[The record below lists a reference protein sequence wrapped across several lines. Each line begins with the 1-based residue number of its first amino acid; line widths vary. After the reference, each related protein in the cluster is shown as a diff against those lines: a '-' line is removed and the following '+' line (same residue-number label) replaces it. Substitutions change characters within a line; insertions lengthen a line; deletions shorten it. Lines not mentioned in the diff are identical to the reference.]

1 MKRVLVIVNSFEFIH
16 THRLDLIKT
25 LQKNYEVT
33 LLCKNNN
40 LFNNTDD
47 FHVIDIDIKNTS
59 MNFLSLLK
67 SSISYFY
74 IILKNKPDLIHVIG
88 LKPIV
93 IFSLF
98 SIFLYNTKTLFSIS
112 GIGILSNMK
121 KFKLIKYLVKI
132 YLFIFLRNKN
142 FFIFQNDSDKSFF
155 DILLNK
161 KKNNFSLIYGSG
173 ININNYQKIKSFN
186 KDNLKILFASR
197 LLVSK
202 GINIFMNVANFYRND
217 PKITFSVAGK
227 IETIHPD
234 SMKLSNLNNHINNQ
248 TIDYLGFVKDMP
260 NLLSKFDILIFP
272 SSYGE
277 GIPKIMLESMA
288 SGLLVISSK
297 FNQFES
303 IITHNQTGFI
313 LNTINSI
320 EIIKMIEE
328 IKSLDD
334 DKINLI
340 SNSAKNFAITNFNVE
355 DVIIRHITIYKNL
368 LN

>member
-1 MKRVLVIVNSFEFIH
+1 
-16 THRLDLIKT
+16 
-25 LQKNYEVT
+25 
-33 LLCKNNN
+33 
-40 LFNNTDD
+40 
-47 FHVIDIDIKNTS
+47 
-59 MNFLSLLK
+59 
-67 SSISYFY
+67 
-74 IILKNKPDLIHVIG
+74 
-88 LKPIV
+88 
-93 IFSLF
+93 
-98 SIFLYNTKTLFSIS
+98 
-112 GIGILSNMK
+112 
-121 KFKLIKYLVKI
+121 
-132 YLFIFLRNKN
+132 
-142 FFIFQNDSDKSFF
+142 
-155 DILLNK
+155 
-161 KKNNFSLIYGSG
+161 
-173 ININNYQKIKSFN
+173 
-186 KDNLKILFASR
+186 
-197 LLVSK
+197 
-202 GINIFMNVANFYRND
+202 
-217 PKITFSVAGK
+217 
-227 IETIHPD
+227 
-234 SMKLSNLNNHINNQ
+234 MKLSNLNNHINNQ

>member
-1 MKRVLVIVNSFEFIH
+1 MKKVLVIVNSFEFIY

-25 LQKNYEVT
+25 LQKYYEVS

-40 LFNNTDD
+40 LLNNTDE

-59 MNFLSLLK
+59 MNFLNLLK

-98 SIFLYNTKTLFSIS
+98 SLFLYNTKTLFSIS

-121 KFKLIKYLVKI
+121 KYKIIKYLIKI

-142 FFIFQNDSDKSFF
+142 FFIFQNYSDKSFF
-155 DILLNK
+155 NILLDK
-161 KKNNFSLIYGSG
+161 EKNNFSLIYGSG

-202 GINIFMNVANFYRND
+202 GINFFLDVADFYRND
-217 PKITFSVAGK
+217 SKITFSVAGK
-227 IETIHPD
+227 IETMHPD
-234 SMKLSNLNNHINNQ
+234 SMKLSNLNNQ
-248 TIDYLGFVKDMP
+248 TIDYLGFVNNMP

-272 SSYGE
+272 SFYGE
-277 GIPKIMLESMA
+277 GIPKIILESMA
-288 SGLLVISSK
+288 SGMLVISSK
-297 FNQFES
+297 FNQFEN
-303 IITHNQTGFI
+303 IINHNQTGFM
-313 LNTINSI
+313 LNIINSSN
-320 EIIKMIEE
+320 IINLIEE

-355 DVIIRHITIYKNL
+355 DVITKHITIYKNL
-368 LN
+368 LS